1 MKDLKGT
8 LSAVIVLVFAIG
20 LMAILGLIVVDEF
33 MMANE
38 HGGKLDSNIIELLQM
53 SITGVIGV
61 VAGYVGSKGKC
72 NCKDD

>member
-1 MKDLKGT
+1 MKDIRGI
-8 LSAVIVLVFAIG
+8 IVLIMAVG
-20 LMAILGLIVVDEF
+20 LMGLLSIIIVDEF
-33 MMANE
+33 AMAAD
-38 HGGKLDSNIIELLQM
+38 HDADLDQNIVELLQM